1 MIGGQVKPDTRVGRS
16 LAEAVASVPDMS
28 PADFQLS
35 LDKGLQDLL
44 MVRPPAPPP
53 ACPLTPLPHAPL
65 RQPRRR
71 PVLTDMHAA
80 MSCHARTRGWCPDAH
95 ARAQVH
101 YLGAI
106 TQAQIS
112 FWQKLQSL

>member
-1 MIGGQVKPDTRVGRS
+1 
-16 LAEAVASVPDMS
+16 
-28 PADFQLS
+28 
-35 LDKGLQDLL
+35 
-44 MVRPPAPPP
+44 
-53 ACPLTPLPHAPL
+53 
-65 RQPRRR
+65 
-71 PVLTDMHAA
+71 MHAA